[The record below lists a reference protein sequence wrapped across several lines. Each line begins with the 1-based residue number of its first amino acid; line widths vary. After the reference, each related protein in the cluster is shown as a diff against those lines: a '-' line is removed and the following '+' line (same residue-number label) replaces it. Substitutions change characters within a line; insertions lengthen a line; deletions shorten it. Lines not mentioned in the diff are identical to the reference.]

1 MNKMEKISFFGLGNM
16 GGPMAANLVRAGYE
30 VCVFDLVPAAVEELV
45 NLGATKAET
54 PEEVVK
60 GANVIISMLPAG
72 KHVASLYE
80 GLIGSSEPTNAN
92 LSKGALV
99 IDCSTIDAGT
109 IQSLSVKL
117 EQIGVNCIDAPVSGG
132 VAGATNGTLSF
143 MVGGNEKSF
152 NQAKPLLEVMGKNV
166 FHAGDVGAGQIA
178 KVCNNMLLS
187 ILMVGTSEALQL
199 GIDNGLDPKV
209 LSEIMSNSS
218 GSNWT
223 LDVYNP
229 CPGVQETAP
238 ASNDYKPGFMTNLML
253 KDLGLAMDTAVNS
266 GSATPMGSLTR
277 NMYALHQKLGNGD
290 LDFSSIFKQFSQ
302 K

>member
-1 MNKMEKISFFGLGNM
+1 MKKISFFGLGNM
-16 GGPMAANLVRAGYE
+16 GGPMAANLVKAGYE
-30 VCVFDLVPAAVEELV
+30 VCVYDLVPSAVNELV
-45 NLGATKAET
+45 GLGAKAADT
-54 PEEVVK
+54 PEAVV
-60 GANVIISMLPAG
+60 ADADIIISMLPAG
-72 KHVASLYE
+72 KHVASLYKS
-80 GLIGSSEPTNAN
+80 LIGPADQPNRN
-92 LSKGALV
+92 LKKGALV
-99 IDCSTIDAGT
+99 IDCSTIDAAT
-109 IQSLSVKL
+109 IKALNVEL
-117 EQIGVNCIDAPVSGG
+117 TNIDVGCIDAPVSGG

-166 FHAGDVGAGQIA
+166 FHAGEVGAGQIA

-199 GIDNGLDPKV
+199 GIDNGLDPSK

-229 CPGVQETAP
+229 CPGVSESVP
-238 ASNDYKPGFMTNLML
+238 SSNDYKPGFMTNLML
-253 KDLGLAMDTAVNS
+253 KDLGLAMDTAVAS
-266 GSATPMGSLTR
+266 GSSTPMGALTR
-277 NMYALHQKLGNGD
+277 NLYALHQKSGNGE